1 MCYIVKNDDK
11 VGIRELRQNLTKY
24 LRRVVAGETL
34 RVTDRG
40 SPVAVLAPLPERA
53 TTLDRLA
60 ARGLVTRAGLD
71 LQSLGVPQGAEVS
84 VPISDAL
91 REQRAEAE
99 APLRGPPDDSAA
111 P

>member
-1 MCYIVKNDDK
+1 MCYMMEVDDK

-60 ARGLVTRAGLD
+60 ARGLVTRASLD
-71 LQSLGVPQGAEVS
+71 LRSLGVPQGAEVS
-84 VPISDAL
+84 IPISDAL
-91 REQRAEAE
+91 REQRAETT
-99 APLRGPPDDSAA
+99 APPSGPPDGSEA

>member
-1 MCYIVKNDDK
+1 MCYIVEIDDK

-40 SPVAVLAPLPERA
+40 TPVAVLAPLPEQA

-71 LQSLGVPQGAEVS
+71 LQSLGVPQGAEVT
-84 VPISDAL
+84 VAISDAL
-91 REQRAEAE
+91 DEQRAEAE
-99 APLRGPPDDSAA
+99 APVDDPLDGSVA